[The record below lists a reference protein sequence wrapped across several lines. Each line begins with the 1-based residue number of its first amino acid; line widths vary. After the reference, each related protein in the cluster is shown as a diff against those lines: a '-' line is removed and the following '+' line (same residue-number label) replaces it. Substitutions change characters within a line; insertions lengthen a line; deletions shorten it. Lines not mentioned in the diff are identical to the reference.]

1 MKKISVSLLE
11 YTPQI
16 DDEGDVFKTTTEVG
30 AIRGIL
36 IPVNSELASKDF
48 GFDENVSHRFFCKD
62 KHPAILVGNVVR
74 YLGSDYPII
83 HIADYGKVRV
93 LHLNTV
99 IGGKSSRTI
108 VQSVSY

>member
-11 YTPQI
+11 YTPQV
-16 DDEGDVFKTTTEVG
+16 DDEGNVFKTTIEVG
-30 AIRGIL
+30 VIRGIL

-62 KHPAILVGNVVR
+62 KNPAILVGNIVR
-74 YLGSDYPII
+74 HLGCDYPII

-99 IGGKSSRTI
+99 VGGNSVRSI

>member
-1 MKKISVSLLE
+1 MKKITALLLE
-11 YTPQI
+11 YTPLI
-16 DDEGDVFKTTTEVG
+16 DDEGNVFKTTAEAGT
-30 AIRGIL
+30 IRGIL

-74 YLGSDYPII
+74 YLGLDYHII

-93 LHLNTV
+93 LHLNSV
-99 IGGKSSRTI
+99 IGGKSSRVIT
-108 VQSVSY
+108 QSVSY